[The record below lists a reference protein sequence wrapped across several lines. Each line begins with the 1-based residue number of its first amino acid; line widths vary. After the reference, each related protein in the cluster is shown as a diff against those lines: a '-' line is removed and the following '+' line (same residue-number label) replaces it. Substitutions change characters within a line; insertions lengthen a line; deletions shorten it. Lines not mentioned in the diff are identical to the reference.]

1 LVKPIML
8 GPFTRPMIENPSGVQ
23 AQRLESELSS
33 GIAVAG
39 ERRGGI
45 AISGRKNWWFTGL
58 FLN

>member
-1 LVKPIML
+1 
-8 GPFTRPMIENPSGVQ
+8 MIENPPGVQ

-45 AISGRKNWWFTGL
+45 AISGIKNWWFTGL